1 MNMNVTEIA
10 GGITHV
16 VLDGR
21 LDIAGAQEIDLPF
34 ATLSNSKD
42 KLLVDLAKV
51 DFIASMGVR
60 TLMFGGKA
68 IARKGGH
75 IVICSPEENV
85 EKVLRMTGLDE
96 VITIYPDYSSALA
109 ALSA

>member
-10 GGITHV
+10 DGITHV

-21 LDIAGAQEIDLPF
+21 LDIAGAQQIDLTF
-34 ATLSNSKD
+34 AALSNSKD
-42 KLLVDLAKV
+42 KLIVDLGKV

-60 TLMFGGKA
+60 TLMFGGKT
-68 IARKGGH
+68 IARKGGR
-75 IVICSPEENV
+75 IVICNPEENV

-96 VITIYPDYSSALA
+96 VVAIYPDYASALA

>member
-16 VLDGR
+16 ALDGR

-60 TLMFGGKA
+60 TLMFGGKT
-68 IARKGGH
+68 IARKGGR
-75 IVICSPEENV
+75 IVICSPQENV